1 MHERSVVR
9 VPADVPQATLAPFG
23 CGIQTGVG
31 AVLNV
36 LRPRPGSTIAVFG
49 GGHHD
54 QAGAGLRERLS
65 RGRGR

>member
-31 AVLNV
+31 AVSTSCGPAPAARSPSSAAGTTIKPV
-36 LRPRPGSTIAVFG
+36 LAFEN
-49 GGHHD
+49 
-54 QAGAGLRERLS
+54 A
-65 RGRGR
+65 